1 MEKYFKWMNKG
12 EKGKGAHEPKA
23 QKARAYPSFIS
34 TKHLGVLLLPPGR
47 HTSPSQGYPP
57 AVCCRYP
64 FIAGFQ
70 LTPQRPCWWTKTK
83 VFPPLGK
90 NSFFPQILLKNFYSF
105 VYQHGHLVTW
115 LKTSSTPGWRKTKWS
130 KVPCLRKQHNGW
142 GLNPGPPDP
151 QFEVLTSR
159 PHTPLQW
166 MNPEGY
172 SIYPWVGMCGPAPH
186 TLTLCKTK
194 ITV

>member
-1 MEKYFKWMNKG
+1 MNKG

-83 VFPPLGK
+83 AFPPLGK
-90 NSFFPQILLKNFYSF
+90 NSFFPQNFAKKF
-105 VYQHGHLVTW
+105 LFFCLPTW
-115 LKTSSTPGWRKTKWS
+115 PPCHMVENQQYTWVKKD
-130 KVPCLRKQHNGW
+130 KV
-142 GLNPGPPDP
+142 
-151 QFEVLTSR
+151 E
-159 PHTPLQW
+159 
-166 MNPEGY
+166 
-172 SIYPWVGMCGPAPH
+172 
-186 TLTLCKTK
+186 
-194 ITV
+194 